1 MKSLNF
7 MKLLL
12 LCLVL
17 FLVQGTWAQR
27 VILSRGQAV
36 ADIDTLVNR
45 IVYTHPDPF
54 TIYPES
60 AFLERIARIKA
71 ELPDTLTDWDLA
83 IKVIPCVV
91 ALGDGHTSVSFP
103 QLQPSPELLLFPE
116 GVQIDA
122 RDTSM
127 ILTGDSA
134 KVIRINDIPAKEML
148 GNMVQYAGGERM
160 FYRFL
165 KVQQMFHGMLNR
177 FYPDSVYRLVLAD
190 RDGKQVEKVVK
201 ALSYEQIIKMT
212 QAKNRQKNSRDKRPD
227 YAFQVS
233 KDGKNM
239 FFEFN
244 SFYDLDKFKVFADSM
259 FRELKERKIKNLVID
274 IRRNGGGNSKLGDE
288 LLQYLSHK
296 PFVQFGK
303 VQIRRGRYILEKFAD
318 DEDLKGASDTV
329 FTINAPLIPLRKEPL
344 RINKKTKV
352 YLLISHSTF
361 SSASSFSWAFKYF
374 NVGTVVGEESGGMNV
389 SYGDILTYYLPHS
402 RLRCGVSWK
411 KFCQYGADEQNIHG
425 TLPDVEVPAGE
436 ALNAVKQ
443 LIRKGKK

>member
-1 MKSLNF
+1 MKLCLFMKSF
-7 MKLLL
+7 L

-17 FLVQGTWAQR
+17 LLVQGAWGQR
-27 VILSRGQAV
+27 VFLNREQAV

-45 IVYTHPDPF
+45 IVYTHPNPF
-54 TIYPES
+54 TVCPEPV
-60 AFLERIARIKA
+60 FRERIARIKA

-91 ALGDGHTSVSFP
+91 ALGDGHTNVSFP
-103 QLQPSPELLLFPE
+103 PLQPSPELLLFPE

-127 ILTGDSA
+127 VLTGDSA
-134 KVIRINDIPAKEML
+134 KVVRINGIPTKEML
-148 GNMVQYAGGERM
+148 GNMVQYTGGEQM
-160 FYRFL
+160 FYRFF
-165 KVQQMFHGMLNR
+165 KAQQMFQGMLNR
-177 FYPDSVYRLVLAD
+177 FYPDSVYRLMLSEP
-190 RDGKQVEKVVK
+190 DGKQVEKVVK
-201 ALSYEQIIKMT
+201 ALSYEQIIRMM
-212 QAKNRQKNSRDKRPD
+212 QAKNQQKNNRAKRPD

-274 IRRNGGGNSKLGDE
+274 LRRNGGGNSKLGDE

-318 DEDLKGASDTV
+318 DEDLKGASDTLI
-329 FTINAPLIPLRKEPL
+329 TINAPLIPLREEPL
-344 RINKKTKV
+344 RISKKTKV

-374 NVGTVVGEESGGMNV
+374 DVGTVVGEESGGMNV
-389 SYGDILTYYLPHS
+389 SYGDVLSYYLPNS

-425 TLPDVEVPAGE
+425 TLPDIEVPANE

-443 LIRKGKK
+443 LILKGKK

>member
-1 MKSLNF
+1 MKLCLFMKSF
-7 MKLLL
+7 L

-17 FLVQGTWAQR
+17 LLVQGAWGQR
-27 VILSRGQAV
+27 EFLNREQAV
-36 ADIDTLVNR
+36 ADIDTIVNR
-45 IVYTHPDPF
+45 IVYTHPNPF
-54 TIYPES
+54 TVCPEPV
-60 AFLERIARIKA
+60 FRERIARIKA

-91 ALGDGHTSVSFP
+91 ALGDGHTNVSFP
-103 QLQPSPELLLFPE
+103 PLQPSPELLLFPE
-116 GVQIDA
+116 GIQIDA

-127 ILTGDSA
+127 VLTGDSA
-134 KVIRINDIPAKEML
+134 KIIRINDIPAKEML
-148 GNMVQYAGGERM
+148 GNMVQYAGGEQM
-160 FYRFL
+160 FYRFF
-165 KVQQMFHGMLNR
+165 KVQQMFQGMLNR

-201 ALSYEQIIKMT
+201 ALSYEQIIRMM
-212 QAKNRQKNSRDKRPD
+212 QAKNQQKNNRAKRSD

-274 IRRNGGGNSKLGDE
+274 LRRNGGGNSKLGDE

-318 DEDLKGASDTV
+318 DEDLKGASDTLI
-329 FTINAPLIPLRKEPL
+329 TINAPLIPLRKEPL
-344 RINKKTKV
+344 RISKKTKV

-374 NVGTVVGEESGGMNV
+374 DVGTVVGEESGGMNV
-389 SYGDILTYYLPHS
+389 SYGDVLSYYLPNS

-425 TLPDVEVPAGE
+425 TLPDIEVPADE

-443 LIRKGKK
+443 LILKGKK

>member
-1 MKSLNF
+1 MKLCLFMKSF
-7 MKLLL
+7 L

-17 FLVQGTWAQR
+17 LLVQGAWGQR
-27 VILSRGQAV
+27 VFLNREQAV

-45 IVYTHPDPF
+45 IVYTHPNPF
-54 TIYPES
+54 TVCPEPV
-60 AFLERIARIKA
+60 FRERIARIKA

-91 ALGDGHTSVSFP
+91 ALGDGHTNVSFP
-103 QLQPSPELLLFPE
+103 PLQPSPELLLFPE

-127 ILTGDSA
+127 VLTGDSA
-134 KVIRINDIPAKEML
+134 KVVRINGIPTKEML
-148 GNMVQYAGGERM
+148 GNMVQYTGGEQM
-160 FYRFL
+160 FYRFF
-165 KVQQMFHGMLNR
+165 KVQQMFQGMLNR
-177 FYPDSVYRLVLAD
+177 FYPDSVYRLMLSEP
-190 RDGKQVEKVVK
+190 DGKQVEKVVK
-201 ALSYEQIIKMT
+201 ALSYEQIIRMM
-212 QAKNRQKNSRDKRPD
+212 QAKNQQKNNRAKRPD

-274 IRRNGGGNSKLGDE
+274 LRRNGGGNSKLGDE

-318 DEDLKGASDTV
+318 DEDLKGASDTLI
-329 FTINAPLIPLRKEPL
+329 TINAPLIPLREEPL
-344 RINKKTKV
+344 RISKKTKV

-374 NVGTVVGEESGGMNV
+374 DVGTVVGEESGGMNV
-389 SYGDILTYYLPHS
+389 SYGDVLSYYLPNS

-425 TLPDVEVPAGE
+425 TLPDIEVPADE

-443 LIRKGKK
+443 LILKGKK